1 MSVGRDLLNVPMGA
15 MIQKMATAIAE
26 SQVALDESSLR
37 VAEMMSGKM
46 RETDDDGN
54 ASEVDTRVYFGKD
67 DQGDPEKLSMIELG
81 FTPTFYQFV
90 DTLIEVKM
98 AITVKFENAQERKTK
113 GKETRFRWNRN
124 GISISTTP
132 VDATYSSKY
141 SYSSEGSSLLRTKLV
156 PVPPPSILED
166 RITALME
173 ANEE

>member
-1 MSVGRDLLNVPMGA
+1 MSVGRELLNAPMGA
-15 MIQKMATAIAE
+15 MIQKMASAIAE

-46 RETDDDGN
+46 RETDENGVE
-54 ASEVDTRVYFGKD
+54 SEVDTRVYFGKN
-67 DQGDPEKLSMIELG
+67 DQGEAEKLSMIELG

-90 DTLIEVKM
+90 DNLIELKM
-98 AITVKFENAQERKTK
+98 AITIKSESASERKTK
-113 GKETRFRWNRN
+113 GKETRFRWNRS

-166 RITALME
+166 RITALMD
-173 ANEE
+173 ANED